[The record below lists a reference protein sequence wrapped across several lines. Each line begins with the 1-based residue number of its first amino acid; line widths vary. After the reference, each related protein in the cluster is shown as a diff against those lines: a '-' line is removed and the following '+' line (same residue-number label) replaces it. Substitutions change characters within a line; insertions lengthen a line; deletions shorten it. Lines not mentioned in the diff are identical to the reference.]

1 MTMADTP
8 TDVQTTNPFADLSV
22 GQELEGFCK
31 TAKQFGIFVDCSIG
45 TDVLLPR
52 SILSRG
58 NYEKLKKLA
67 DSKSKDVVKIELV
80 SISPENRTLSGKY
93 ISANYRDRPDLSAL
107 DGKDIASRFFN
118 ATVVSAHDF
127 GVFAEL
133 EDYGVEGLVPAS
145 KLPEKLPAET
155 IQASFPAG
163 KSIVVQIDEVS
174 VGDKKLVLS
183 MKFESRAPV
192 EAFLSI
198 PHSKWFTG
206 IVQSVTTFGIFV
218 RPAGYDATGLV
229 HASRVPRDLIAAMKK
244 ASPIAPGTNKTD
256 IEALFSENDVVKV
269 RVHSVNAGSRRLEL
283 SMLPYKADEEDD
295 DDYIV
300 EGREPEGEET
310 VMSADDDDDEQE
322 EYSAENTLLW
332 WRGKPFADSSAAED
346 EQAEEEELS
355 ILSENAQVIEGTWR
369 RMFEIDMRED
379 ELDFSSKIADEE
391 RKELEE
397 ELGELMGLDE
407 EDDYIDMG
415 SKYNVRKMGS
425 FISPDSI
432 PAEWRSQMEFFKELE
447 AHESAKSAYLKRGKA
462 AEQEELDKLL
472 REVEIELESAAAKAP
487 KRHEESSLPEETEEA
502 PAPAPAADAE

>member
-22 GQELEGFCK
+22 GQELEGVCK
-31 TAKQFGIFVDCSIG
+31 SAKQFGIFVDCSIG
-45 TDVLLPR
+45 ADVLLPR

-58 NYEKLKKLA
+58 SYEKLKKLA
-67 DSKSKDVVKIELV
+67 ESKSKDLVKIELV

-93 ISANYRDRPDLSAL
+93 ISANYKDRPDLSAL
-107 DGKDIASRFFN
+107 DGKDISSRFFN

-127 GVFAEL
+127 GIFAEL
-133 EDYGVEGLVPAS
+133 EEYGVEGLVPAS
-145 KLPEKLPAET
+145 KLPEKLPADT
-155 IQASFPAG
+155 IQNSFPAG

-192 EAFLSI
+192 EAFLEI

-206 IVQSVTTFGIFV
+206 IVQSVSNFGIFV

-244 ASPIAPGTNKTD
+244 ASPISPGTNKTD
-256 IEALFSENDVVKV
+256 IEALFNENDVVKV

-283 SMLPYKADEEDD
+283 SMLPYRAEEEDD
-295 DDYIV
+295 DDYVV

-310 VMSADDDDDEQE
+310 VMQSADDDDEDAV
-322 EYSAENTLLW
+322 EYVAENTLLW
-332 WRGKPFADSSAAED
+332 WRGKPFADSASTVDED
-346 EQAEEEELS
+346 AEEEEFS
-355 ILSENAQVIEGTWR
+355 VLSENAQVIEGTWR

-407 EDDYIDMG
+407 DDEFLDLG

-425 FISPDSI
+425 YISPDAL
-432 PAEWRSQMEFFKELE
+432 PAEWRNQIEFFKELDS
-447 AHESAKSAYLKRGKA
+447 HENAKKAYMKRGKV

-472 REVEIELESAAAKAP
+472 REVEIELENAAAKAP
-487 KRHEESSLPEETEEA
+487 KRESAPSDESEAA
-502 PAPAPAADAE
+502 PAPAGESE